1 MNLSNDAKPIA
12 PVTTGIMVIIS
23 CAAIRLFVLILLN
36 DNMSTDV
43 GNYREIANN
52 VRNHQVYGL
61 NTDTDGQP
69 RAVAFRPP
77 LYPLLLAYTS
87 PTSEVSNTQVIFLHW
102 MLGIGM
108 IVTVYTLAQLAGIG
122 QYGLIAVIGVTLDP
136 ILVNQSSQI
145 MTETLAVFLA
155 VLSILFLSKDLAKP
169 TNQIGAGLSLGLA
182 ALCRPTFFVFA
193 AFSLLWLLARK
204 QDSIGSRV
212 KHCLLITLSMMA
224 VITPWVVR
232 NYNLH
237 ERPILATTH
246 GGYTLLLANNP
257 LYYDYIQSD
266 ASDSPWTATE
276 FDTGVSRF
284 AFSDEPQI
292 DFWSADLWNSS
303 AENNVIERTEVEL
316 DAFTYQVAWHYISS
330 RPADFAY
337 SMLLRLGKFW
347 QFTPNVIGKKDSFR
361 NSWLRMATGIWYATW
376 SLAAL
381 ISIFMIRDHL
391 NEPIWRIGLC
401 LLLAFCLVHAFYW
414 TDMRMRAPVLPII
427 YLLAAAGH
435 RKRVES

>member
-43 GNYREIANN
+43 DNYREIANN

-61 NTDTDGQP
+61 NTDSDDP

-77 LYPLLLAYTS
+77 LYPILLAYTS

-102 MLGIGM
+102 MLGIWM
-108 IVTVYTLAQLAGIG
+108 IVIVYALAQSAGIG
-122 QYGLIAVIGVTLDP
+122 HYGLIAVVGVTLDP

-155 VLSILFLSKDLAKP
+155 VVSILFLSKDLTKS

-193 AFSLLWLLARK
+193 AFSLLWLLVRK
-204 QDSIGSRV
+204 QDSIGSRI
-212 KHCLLITLSMMA
+212 KQCLLITLSMIA
-224 VITPWVVR
+224 VITPWLVR

-257 LYYDYIQSD
+257 LFYDYIRSD
-266 ASDSPWTATE
+266 ASDTPWTAAE
-276 FDTGVSRF
+276 FDIGVSRF
-284 AFSDEPQI
+284 AFSDDAQV
-292 DFWSADLWNSS
+292 DFWSSDLWNMR
-303 AENNVIERTEVEL
+303 AENNVIERSEVEL
-316 DAFTYQVAWHYISS
+316 DAFTYKVAWHYISS

-337 SMLLRLGKFW
+337 AVLFRLGRFW
-347 QFTPNVIGKKDSFR
+347 QFTPNVTGPKDSLR
-361 NSWLRMATGIWYATW
+361 NTWLRMATGIWYATW

-381 ISIFMIRDHL
+381 ISIFMIRDDL
-391 NEPIWRIGLC
+391 SEPIWRIGLC
-401 LLLAFCLVHAFYW
+401 MLLAFCLVHAFYW
-414 TDMRMRAPVLPII
+414 TDMRMRAPILPII